1 MRRISLQTRGYLL
14 AILAAIAAL
23 LLRQLLSPLLG
34 TDSPYLTTWAAIV
47 VSAWYFGL
55 GPSIVCV
62 LISVLGVW
70 YLLLPYF
77 HSFSLQ
83 NPRTEVSGMVLFS
96 VLSSLVVALGEANRR
111 SKSRSELEVAHR
123 QRVEDSLRSSKAELE
138 TRIQERTT
146 ELNVAVQN
154 LSRETARVREHA
166 EWLDAANDA

>member
-1 MRRISLQTRGYLL
+1 
-14 AILAAIAAL
+14 
-23 LLRQLLSPLLG
+23 
-34 TDSPYLTTWAAIV
+34 
-47 VSAWYFGL
+47 
-55 GPSIVCV
+55 
-62 LISVLGVW
+62 
-70 YLLLPYF
+70 
-77 HSFSLQ
+77 
-83 NPRTEVSGMVLFS
+83 MVLFS

-166 EWLDAANDA
+166 EWLDAANDAIFAADSQERITYWNKGAERVYGWSQEEALGKSPP